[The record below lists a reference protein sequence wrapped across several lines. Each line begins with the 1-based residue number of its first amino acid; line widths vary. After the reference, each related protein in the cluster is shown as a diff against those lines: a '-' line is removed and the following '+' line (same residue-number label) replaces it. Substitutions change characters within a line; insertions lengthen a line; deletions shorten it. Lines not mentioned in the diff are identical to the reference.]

1 MGSRLMMPSLVVF
14 PLACAVAV
22 LLPFEFNYVMP
33 DEMLH
38 YVTGN
43 HKDLV
48 VIGIDQVSAVRLAL
62 A

>member
-1 MGSRLMMPSLVVF
+1 LSFLWLV
-14 PLACAVAV
+14 PWLS
-22 LLPFEFNYVMP
+22 LLPFEFNYVTP

-48 VIGIDQVSAVRLAL
+48 VIGIDQVSAVKLAL